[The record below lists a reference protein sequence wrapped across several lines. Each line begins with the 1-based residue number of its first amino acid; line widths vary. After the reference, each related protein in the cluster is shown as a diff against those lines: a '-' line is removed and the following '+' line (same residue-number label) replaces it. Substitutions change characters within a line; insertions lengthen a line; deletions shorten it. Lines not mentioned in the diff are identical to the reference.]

1 MTWTL
6 RATRRHS
13 LLNSFPNSRA
23 ARVLQCFAFKGRDVI
38 WQDACQSEAGGDF
51 VQASGCEEG
60 MGGTAPGYWL
70 CLKAC
75 LKRRGRALGR
85 RRPPPASRSPGG
97 GPL

>member
-6 RATRRHS
+6 GATRTHS

-23 ARVLQCFAFKGRDVI
+23 AGVLQCFAFKGRAVI
-38 WQDACQSEAGGDF
+38 CQAACQSEVGGDF

-60 MGGTAPGYWL
+60 MGGTAPDHWL
-70 CLKAC
+70 CRKAC
-75 LKRRGRALGR
+75 LKRRGRALRR
-85 RRPPPASRSPGG
+85 RRPPPALRSPGV